1 MLRKCLLAV
10 SLICGLLWSASA
22 QTGVTVTGTVVDEGA
37 VPMPG
42 VVIVVKNNPS
52 GGHAITDANGNFT
65 INVAKGSTLVA
76 SYMGFI
82 TEEKKFETAGDWLVT
97 LREDTTQ
104 LEEVVVV
111 GYGVQKK
118 ESVVGSITQVNGI
131 SRLEAGCRAEFAFR
145 ICEIQS
151 HNFYSRHIKLR
162 CDQADSNCSK
172 AVGSPV
178 AADNGRTNLRLESHI
193 DRSTFTKPRIDKF
206 LCVAELLLAT
216 GEGHYCSHRKNQMSE
231 IFLHNV
237 VF

>member
-22 QTGVTVTGTVVDEGA
+22 QTKVTVTGTVVDEGA

-42 VVIVVKNNPS
+42 VVIVVKNNPA

-65 INVAKGSTLVA
+65 MSVAKGSTLVA

-82 TEEKKFETAGDWLVT
+82 TEEKTFETAGDWFVT

-118 ESVVGSITQVNGI
+118 ESVVGSITQVNA
-131 SRLEAGCRAEFAFR
+131 SQLANAGTTSVNNAL
-145 ICEIQS
+145 S
-151 HNFYSRHIKLR
+151 GKVPGLLSYSAIRVS
-162 CDQADSNCSK
+162 QY
-172 AVGSPV
+172 
-178 AADNGRTNLRLESHI
+178 
-193 DRSTFTKPRIDKF
+193 F
-206 LCVAELLLAT
+206 LP
-216 GEGHYCSHRKNQMSE
+216 
-231 IFLHNV
+231 
-237 VF
+237 